1 MSNYMFEKDGES
13 YLYRPMNAG
22 RFDVL
27 RYQKYDYTPS
37 DIQTLTDSIHYRIGK
52 RYLSREYIRKYPNA
66 KYQTGLAG
74 LCVPASFVF
83 MYLLDTDRLSPFR
96 SVDSRGD
103 MHWWIEDRIDGRR
116 FDLTSSQY
124 SQEECEILY
133 QTGKKSRL
141 YSFKEIPQARFLDLM
156 SLVAK
161 KSVRY
166 RTTDPVGDFNTL
178 EEFFV

>member
-1 MSNYMFEKDGES
+1 MFEKDGES
-13 YLYRPMNAG
+13 YLCRPMNAG

-37 DIQTLTDSIHYRIGK
+37 DIQTLSERIHESIGK
-52 RYLSREYIRKYPNA
+52 RFLSRAYLKKYPNA
-66 KYQTGLAG
+66 KYQSGLAG

-96 SVDSRGD
+96 SLDSRCD

-124 SQEECEILY
+124 SQEECENLY

-141 YSFKEIPQARFLDLM
+141 YSFRGIPQSRFLDLM
-156 SLVAK
+156 SLVAE

-166 RTTDPVGDFNTL
+166 QTTDPVGDSPINLT
-178 EEFFV
+178 EFFV